1 MRGEIKRELNVGKV
15 ANASRLV
22 LAEVYSEDK
31 MNQSLYGIQQVF
43 KSNGY
48 FQSQVQSR
56 FTYDQRTNQVRID
69 FEVQSGRRAKYRT
82 PTLIGDWKMPP
93 EKVISATRW
102 KGWFGWRPVTQSN
115 TQRGLSSVR
124 KKSQGRDRLMARI
137 TVEKIDFDE
146 DTGTARPALNIR
158 AGPKVSVTAVGVKI
172 SRGKLQRYVPV
183 FEEHTVDDDLLVE
196 GQRNLRDY
204 FQSEGYFE
212 AEVEFKAQRVVND
225 KAQIDYIV
233 NPGKRHKL
241 VQVDIEGNHYF
252 DTRTIR
258 ERMFLLP
265 ASLQF
270 SRGRYSE
277 SYLRRD
283 EESITN
289 LYQENGFRDVKVSSK
304 VVDTDLTNRG
314 LISVTIHI
322 DEGPQWIIS
331 KLEVDGIA
339 QLDRKTILAKL
350 SSTEGQPFSEFEVAV
365 DRDNILSEYFSQGFP
380 NATFEWSSKPG
391 AAPDRVELRFKIAE
405 RHRRFI
411 LHLPPTALHP
421 PQ

>member
-1 MRGEIKRELNVGKV
+1 MAIAGYTVYPILVLLIFVIFPQALLADASSYEGKTIAHILFVPREQPVDPEELHKILPVKERTPLHLDDVRAAISRLYATGTYADIKVDAEIRDGELILRFITQNNWFIGRVAMKGQIKSPPNAGQV
-15 ANASRLV
+15 ANATRLELGAV
-22 LAEVYSEDK
+22 QSDDK
-31 MNQSLYGIQQVF
+31 MNQALDGIQQLF

-48 FQSQVQSR
+48 FQSQVQPR
-56 FTYDQRTNQVRID
+56 FTYNQRTNQVRID

-82 PTLIGDWKMPP
+82 PTLIGDLKMPP

-102 KGWFGWRPVTQSN
+102 QGWFGWRPVTQST

-124 KKSQGRDRLMARI
+124 KKYQSQDRLMALI
-137 TVEKIDFDE
+137 TLDKIDFDE

-158 AGPKVSVTAVGVKI
+158 AGPKVSITAVGVKI
-172 SRGKLQRYVPV
+172 SRGKLQRNVPV

-233 NPGKRHKL
+233 NPGKRHNL

-270 SRGRYSE
+270 SRGRYRE
-277 SYLRRD
+277 NYLLRD
-283 EESITN
+283 EASITN
-289 LYQENGFRDVKVSSK
+289 LY
-304 VVDTDLTNRG
+304 
-314 LISVTIHI
+314 
-322 DEGPQWIIS
+322 
-331 KLEVDGIA
+331 
-339 QLDRKTILAKL
+339 
-350 SSTEGQPFSEFEVAV
+350 
-365 DRDNILSEYFSQGFP
+365 
-380 NATFEWSSKPG
+380 
-391 AAPDRVELRFKIAE
+391 
-405 RHRRFI
+405 
-411 LHLPPTALHP
+411 
-421 PQ
+421 